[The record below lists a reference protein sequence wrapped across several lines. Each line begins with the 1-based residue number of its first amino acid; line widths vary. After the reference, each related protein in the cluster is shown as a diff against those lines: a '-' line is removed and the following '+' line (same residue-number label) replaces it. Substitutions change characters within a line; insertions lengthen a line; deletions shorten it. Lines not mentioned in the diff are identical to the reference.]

1 MGLTDLNEGERKHNG
16 CSRFQQVAIAVLHAH
31 ALRTKGGGAAKDK
44 WQGSLAPVG
53 FVSTCV
59 GRFVVATGNQ
69 HRIVGIAVIC
79 CCSRSGSKKPWELPI
94 IACPAMGITAWRC
107 TVQTLVSGACKCEL
121 PTACRINA
129 F

>member
-1 MGLTDLNEGERKHNG
+1 MGAAGF
-16 CSRFQQVAIAVLHAH
+16 SRLQLQCCMRMRCAQ
-31 ALRTKGGGAAKDK
+31 RGGGAAKDK

-94 IACPAMGITAWRC
+94 IACPAMGSTAWRC